1 MAVKK
6 ETKKVVFVENTANY
20 ASTFTVISEE
30 LADDGTGT
38 KRKKTIPLF
47 NKTFPIKRLNTVTGA
62 VEHTGFT
69 MLTQDELDKLKETSK
84 AFRQDVESGALVVHA
99 EAPQEALLDSEL
111 IDSLKEEN
119 DKLKAEIAELKELL
133 INAAPKI
140 DEQAKELE
148 KLRADFK
155 ALTAEYEAY
164 KTAKAEEEAGAS
176 L

>member
-20 ASTFTVISEE
+20 ASTFTAISEE
-30 LADDGTGT
+30 FADDGTGT
-38 KRKKTIPLF
+38 KRKRAIPLF
-47 NKTFPIKRLNTVTGA
+47 SKTFPIKRLNTATGA

-69 MLTQDELDKLKETSK
+69 VLTQEELDKFKETSK
-84 AFRQDVESGALVVHA
+84 AFRQDIESGALVVHA

-111 IDSLKEEN
+111 IDSLKDEN
-119 DKLKAEIAELKELL
+119 DKLKSEIVEVKALL
-133 INAAPKI
+133 INAAPKLN
-140 DEQAKELE
+140 EQAKEIE
-148 KLRADFK
+148 KLRAELK
-155 ALTAEYEAY
+155 TITEEYEAY